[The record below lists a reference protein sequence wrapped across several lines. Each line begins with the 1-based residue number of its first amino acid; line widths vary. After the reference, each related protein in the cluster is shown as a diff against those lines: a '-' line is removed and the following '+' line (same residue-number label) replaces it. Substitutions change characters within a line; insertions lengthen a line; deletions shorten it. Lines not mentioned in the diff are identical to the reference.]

1 MVGVELQQYLNHK
14 GCYSLPELDAK
25 KVFFFKMERSR
36 SNYQYFFISDLTE
49 KMWLKSNKENISSA
63 TKYFSPLLASK
74 IAVKFIY
81 NEI

>member
-49 KMWLKSNKENISSA
+49 KNVIKKQQG
-63 TKYFSPLLASK
+63 KHFKCY
-74 IAVKFIY
+74 
-81 NEI
+81 